1 MRKWRT
7 SARGRTPRRPTSAW
21 LVGLLLAAGPVGAQL
36 PNIPLDRPGEREMPV
51 PRREAPPPKFT
62 VPPLESTEAPLGESG
77 LRVLA
82 RGFQFVGNT
91 AFSDVELNRIVAQYI
106 GREIGTQ
113 DLEAMR
119 LALTKYYVDRG
130 YVNSGAVVP
139 DQEVV
144 GGVITLRLVEGTLSG
159 IEISGNRRLSE
170 AYLRDRVMLGA
181 ATPLNVYKIRD
192 QLFIL
197 QQDPRIKR
205 VNAALL
211 PGLRPGEALLRLDV
225 EEQPSRSVHVGVDNR
240 RPPSVGAERAEVEF
254 NDYNFLGYADT
265 FNARYGLTEGLND
278 VDVSYAFPIDVH
290 DTAITARYVRSDSTV
305 IEAPFDALDVKSETT
320 SAALGVWRPY
330 VKTPAKE
337 YGVGLTFEQRR
348 NQTFL
353 LGEPFAFSPGADANG
368 VSRVAALRLQAAW
381 LTHNPQ
387 RIFAGRSTLSFG
399 TGALHATVSD
409 MEPDA
414 RFVAWLGQFQW
425 VERFAQRREELVV
438 RADAQ
443 LANDPL
449 LSIEQFP
456 LGGAQSVRGYRENQ
470 LVRDNGL
477 FASIEYRWALP
488 FDAESR
494 QRLQL
499 AAFYDVGRAW
509 NRERPTPDPRIL
521 SSVGVGL
528 RGNYASWLEYE
539 LYVGVRLH
547 NVSTADGDLQDHG
560 IHFRLRARV
569 W

>member
-91 AFSDVELNRIVAQYI
+91 AFSDAELNRIVAQYI

-159 IEISGNRRLSE
+159 IEISGNRRLAE

-399 TGALHATVSD
+399 TGALHCG
-409 MEPDA
+409 
-414 RFVAWLGQFQW
+414 FVL
-425 VERFAQRREELVV
+425 RDRRHDFDL
-438 RADAQ
+438 
-443 LANDPL
+443 
-449 LSIEQFP
+449 
-456 LGGAQSVRGYRENQ
+456 RGR
-470 LVRDNGL
+470 
-477 FASIEYRWALP
+477 ASIKLTTIVSGFHRVRPVIAL
-488 FDAESR
+488 DDGTVLIGDQAE
-494 QRLQL
+494 
-499 AAFYDVGRAW
+499 G
-509 NRERPTPDPRIL
+509 
-521 SSVGVGL
+521 
-528 RGNYASWLEYE
+528 
-539 LYVGVRLH
+539 
-547 NVSTADGDLQDHG
+547 STADFHQYEISFSDCRWLKLDPDRGVTLGATWVEPDLS
-560 IHFRLRARV
+560 RV
-569 W
+569 EAVGVFDVIPGSGQWPIEGAPVEKQPPPPAGGWIAISSFGLWGQVAQRE